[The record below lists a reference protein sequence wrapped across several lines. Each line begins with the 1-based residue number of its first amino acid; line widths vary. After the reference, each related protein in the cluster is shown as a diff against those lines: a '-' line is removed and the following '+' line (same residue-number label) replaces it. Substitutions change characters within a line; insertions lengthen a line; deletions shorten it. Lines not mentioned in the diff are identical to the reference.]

1 MTNKGR
7 AENFDA
13 ILFHSFYSSH
23 LVGDHM
29 VQLKVTHDQWLLYFF
44 WYFAQAFVSVWSECH
59 LYVKWNTWTSFVFYI
74 NVKGS
79 QPKEAAEGPDVCFCI
94 KRITGTR
101 QAPGMEKVSQ
111 CTVMFYN
118 FCWLQY
124 FEFLIIRKLIV
135 NLRHTSYL
143 SQTPQTCLCKNF
155 PDWVE
160 KNAYIWLFQ
169 RHF

>member
-1 MTNKGR
+1 MQVKNEISTSHFWNSSRFHHFDKIMLSDQQGEGRKFWRNSLPLFLFKSFGWRPYGSTKGNTWLM
-7 AENFDA
+7 AVVLLLIFCS
-13 ILFHSFYSSH
+13 SFCLCLKH
-23 LVGDHM
+23 LH
-29 VQLKVTHDQWLLYFF
+29 
-44 WYFAQAFVSVWSECH
+44 ECH

-79 QPKEAAEGPDVCFCI
+79 QAKEAAERPNVCFCI

-111 CTVMFYN
+111 CTVVFYN

-135 NLRHTSYL
+135 NLRFPYL
-143 SQTPQTCLCKNF
+143 
-155 PDWVE
+155 
-160 KNAYIWLFQ
+160 
-169 RHF
+169 

>member
-1 MTNKGR
+1 MINGCCTFIDLLLKLLSPRMSLVCEVKHLDIICILYQCERVPSKRTGGR
-7 AENFDA
+7 TKCMF
-13 ILFHSFYSSH
+13 
-23 LVGDHM
+23 
-29 VQLKVTHDQWLLYFF
+29 LY
-44 WYFAQAFVSVWSECH
+44 QKNH
-59 LYVKWNTWTSFVFYI
+59 RHTTS
-74 NVKGS
+74 
-79 QPKEAAEGPDVCFCI
+79 
-94 KRITGTR
+94 TGNGKSK
-101 QAPGMEKVSQ
+101 PVH

-169 RHF
+169 RYF

>member
-29 VQLKVTHDQWLLYFF
+29 VKLKVTHYQMVVLLLLLIVFF
-44 WYFAQAFVSVWSECH
+44 VFVWSISTNVTCM
-59 LYVKWNTWTSFVFYI
+59 WNTWTSFVY
-74 NVKGS
+74 
-79 QPKEAAEGPDVCFCI
+79 CI
-94 KRITGTR
+94 LCERVPTKRSGGRTRCMFLYQKNHRHTTSTGN
-101 QAPGMEKVSQ
+101 GKSKSV
-111 CTVMFYN
+111 FYN

-135 NLRHTSYL
+135 NLT
-143 SQTPQTCLCKNF
+143 F
-155 PDWVE
+155 P
-160 KNAYIWLFQ
+160 YF
-169 RHF
+169 

>member
-1 MTNKGR
+1 MQVKNEISMSPFWNLSRLHHFNKMMLSDQQGEGR
-7 AENFDA
+7 KFWRNSLP
-13 ILFHSFYSSH
+13 LFLFKSFGWRPYGSTKGNTWSMAVVLLLIFCSSFCLCLKH
-23 LVGDHM
+23 L
-29 VQLKVTHDQWLLYFF
+29 L
-44 WYFAQAFVSVWSECH
+44 ECH

-79 QPKEAAEGPDVCFCI
+79 QAKEPAEGPDVCFCI

-135 NLRHTSYL
+135 NLRFPYL
-143 SQTPQTCLCKNF
+143 
-155 PDWVE
+155 
-160 KNAYIWLFQ
+160 
-169 RHF
+169 